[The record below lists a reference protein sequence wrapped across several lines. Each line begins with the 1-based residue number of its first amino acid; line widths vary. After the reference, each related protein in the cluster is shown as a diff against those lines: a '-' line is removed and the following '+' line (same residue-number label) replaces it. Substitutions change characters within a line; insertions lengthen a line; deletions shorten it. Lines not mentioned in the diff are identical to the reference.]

1 MTFSMH
7 WISMGIEN
15 PIVYFESWELQTFGY
30 WTINHPLV
38 LLHNGNIN
46 GGAPPQMQNSQAEAN
61 AYDITIKNY
70 LGDTAER
77 ILSRANPSIPLGWVA
92 WGITFLAIT
101 FFLQGRRRYIIVFVP
116 CLMLVVSLL
125 IASPIW
131 YWERYGAALQ
141 FLAPFFLALPLALP
155 ANPSADNI

>member
-46 GGAPPQMQNSQAEAN
+46 GGAPPNAE
-61 AYDITIKNY
+61 
-70 LGDTAER
+70 
-77 ILSRANPSIPLGWVA
+77 
-92 WGITFLAIT
+92 
-101 FFLQGRRRYIIVFVP
+101 
-116 CLMLVVSLL
+116 
-125 IASPIW
+125 
-131 YWERYGAALQ
+131 
-141 FLAPFFLALPLALP
+141 
-155 ANPSADNI
+155 